1 MSHGSAR
8 VLPKNI
14 LAFVA
19 SPQVPL
25 VEEEEYVTVLEDTFV
40 AANENYMRSC
50 SCSCSWASTA
60 SGEIVLMIVIFCSM
74 LLLHAT
80 GASWEFDCIKTSYV
94 FVFSPSPSN
103 LFL

>member
-1 MSHGSAR
+1 MTMSHGSAR

-50 SCSCSWASTA
+50 SCSWASTA
-60 SGEIVLMIVIFCSM
+60 SVEIVLMIVIFCSII
-74 LLLHAT
+74 LAQAGSLTALKRPI
-80 GASWEFDCIKTSYV
+80 FSY
-94 FVFSPSPSN
+94 
-103 LFL
+103 FLQVLQI